1 MKNLISKNDSIFV
14 AGHNGLAGSA
24 ICRALKKFG
33 YKNILTVSREELDL
47 REQSKVKNWFKGNK
61 PDIVIIAAAKVGG
74 ILANSNYPYD
84 FIIENIQIQTNVIE
98 SAFQNSVKR
107 LLFLSSSCAYPKKC
121 SQPIREEYL
130 LSDYLEKTNENYA
143 LAKIVGMKFCEALR
157 KQKKFD
163 AFSLMPTNL
172 YGPNDNYQDNESHVF
187 AALIKKF
194 VTAKSNNHD
203 HVVCWGDGSPK
214 REFLHVDDLADASVF
229 CLEKFQFSLNNCA
242 FLNVGTGKDISIFDL
257 AILIKNKVGFKGSII
272 WDKSKPNGTPLKRLD
287 ISRIEKLGWKNKIS
301 LEEGIEKT
309 IKDFKKSI
317 NLII

>member
-1 MKNLISKNDSIFV
+1 MKPLISENDSIYV

-24 ICRALKKFG
+24 ICRALRKFG
-33 YKNILTVSREELDL
+33 YKNIITATRKELDL
-47 REQSKVKNWFKGNK
+47 RNQIKVKKWFKENS
-61 PDIVIIAAAKVGG
+61 PDIVILAAAKVGG
-74 ILANSNYPYD
+74 IFANCTYPYE
-84 FIIENIQIQTNVIE
+84 FMIENIQIQTNVIE

-130 LSDYLEKTNENYA
+130 LSNYLEKTNENYA

-172 YGPNDNYQDNESHVF
+172 YGPNDNYQDNNSHVF

-194 VTAKSNNHD
+194 VMAEINNHD
-203 HVVCWGDGSPK
+203 QVVCWGDGSPK

-229 CLEKFQFSLNNCA
+229 CLENFQFDLNNFP
-242 FLNVGTGKDISIFDL
+242 FLNIGTGKDISILDL
-257 AILIKNKVGFKGSII
+257 AILIKNKVGFKGSIL
-272 WDKSKPNGTPLKRLD
+272 WDKTKPNGTPLKRLD
-287 ISRIEKLGWKNKIS
+287 ITRIEKLGWKYKIS

-309 IKDFKKSI
+309 IKEFKKNI
-317 NLII
+317 NLSF

>member
-47 REQSKVKNWFKGNK
+47 REQSKVKNWFKGNN

-74 ILANSNYPYD
+74 ILANSDYPYD

-194 VTAKSNNHD
+194 VTAEINNHD

-272 WDKSKPNGTPLKRLD
+272 WDKSKPNGTLLKRLD